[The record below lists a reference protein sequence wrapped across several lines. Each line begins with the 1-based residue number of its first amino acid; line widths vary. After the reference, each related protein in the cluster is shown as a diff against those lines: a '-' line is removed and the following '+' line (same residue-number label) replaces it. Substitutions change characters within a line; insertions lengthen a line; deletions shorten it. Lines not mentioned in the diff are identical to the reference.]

1 MSGNRNKKFFIDARK
16 KIFENANNILN
27 ESLQLYRAGFYQR
40 AVFLAMTCMEECG
53 KLWFVRSESLDPTSI
68 EMSQFDQVL
77 HDHTGKV
84 FNLAMG
90 FFINAT
96 ADRRQ
101 GKHPVSKMYITSGI
115 MLLARSKKWMKWR
128 NSCLYVDVSVKKK
141 SCKTPVDMI
150 GKPEACYFI
159 RMAFEGLIA
168 NVSTAYETGHDLFG
182 ITSKDLS
189 NMPDSEIALLTK
201 EFTESEDKNHSVYF
215 DKETELEQFIS
226 ENKDVDFNQI
236 VFLKNPE
243 QYQESIQK
251 EEDKSN

>member
-1 MSGNRNKKFFIDARK
+1 MSRNRNKKFFIDARK

-27 ESLQLYRAGFYQR
+27 ESLQLYRTESYQR
-40 AVFLAMTCMEECG
+40 ATFLAMTCIEECG

-68 EMSQFDQVL
+68 KTSQFNQVL
-77 HDHTGKV
+77 RDHTGKA
-84 FNLAMG
+84 LDLSKS

-101 GKHPVSKMYITSGI
+101 GKHPVSKMYVTSGI
-115 MLLARSKKWMKWR
+115 VLLASSKKWMEWR
-128 NSCLYVDVSVKKK
+128 NFCTYVDVSVEEK

-168 NVSTAYETGHDLFG
+168 NVSAAYETRADLFG
-182 ITSKDLS
+182 ITSKDLN
-189 NMPDSEIALLTK
+189 NMPASEIALLTK
-201 EFTESEDKNHSVYF
+201 EFAESTSKNSSVYF
-215 DKETELEQFIS
+215 DKTAELEQFIS
-226 ENKDVDFNQI
+226 ENKDVDFNKI

-243 QYQESIQK
+243 KY
-251 EEDKSN
+251 